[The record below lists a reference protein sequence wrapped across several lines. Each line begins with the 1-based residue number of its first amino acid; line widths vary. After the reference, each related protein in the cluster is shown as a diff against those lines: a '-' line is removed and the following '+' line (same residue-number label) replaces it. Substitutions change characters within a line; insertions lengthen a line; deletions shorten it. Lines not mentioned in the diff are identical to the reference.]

1 MLEHVE
7 GIVIRSMDYG
17 EGHRI
22 LSLLTGR
29 MGKISVMAR
38 GAKKVKSRL
47 AAVTQPF
54 TYGEYVI
61 YFGSGQMGTLNQG
74 DSIQPHRPLRED
86 LHKAAYSAYLAELV
100 DRLTAEREPNGSL
113 FEQVKAALQAI
124 EEDKDPA
131 IILAVME
138 MKMLALAGYLPQLD
152 ECVSCGGEE
161 GEMMLSMMQGG
172 ILCPRCRAKDP
183 SAVPLS
189 PKALRLLRIFQR
201 MDLRRLGATE
211 VSPET
216 KTEIRSIMRSFMD
229 IHMNTKWKSRD
240 FLDQM
245 EKYGI

>member
-1 MLEHVE
+1 LLEHVE
-7 GIVIRSMDYG
+7 GIVIRSIDYG

-22 LSLLTGR
+22 LSLLTDR

-74 DSIQPHRPLRED
+74 ESIQPHRALRED
-86 LHKAAYSAYLAELV
+86 LHKTAYSAYLAELV
-100 DRLTAEREPNGSL
+100 ERLTPEREPNGSL
-113 FEQVKAALQAI
+113 FAQVKAALAAI

-131 IILAVME
+131 IVLAVME
-138 MKMLALAGYLPQLD
+138 MKMLALSGYLPQMD
-152 ECVSCGGEE
+152 ECVSCGSDE
-161 GEMMLSMMQGG
+161 GEMVLSVLQGG
-172 ILCPRCRAKDP
+172 VLCPRCRGKDP
-183 SAVPLS
+183 AALPLA
-189 PKALRLLRIFQR
+189 PRTLRLLRLFQR
-201 MDLRRLGATE
+201 MDLRRLGSTA
-211 VSPET
+211 VSAET
-216 KTEIRSIMRSFMD
+216 KAEIRLAMRSFMD
-229 IHMNTKWKSRD
+229 MHMDTRWKSRD

>member
-7 GIVIRSMDYG
+7 GIVVRSMDYG

-22 LSLLTGR
+22 LSLLTDR

-61 YFGSGQMGTLNQG
+61 FFGSGQMGTLNQG
-74 DSIQPHRPLRED
+74 ETIEPHRALRED

-100 DRLTAEREPNGSL
+100 ERLTPEREPNGGL
-113 FEQVKAALQAI
+113 FEQVKAALSAI

-138 MKMLALAGYLPQLD
+138 MKMLALSGYLPQLD
-152 ECVSCGGEE
+152 ECVSCGSDQ
-161 GEMMLSMMQGG
+161 GEMALSVLQGG
-172 ILCPRCRAKDP
+172 ILCPRCHSKDP
-183 SAVPLS
+183 AALKPSG
-189 PKALRLLRIFQR
+189 KALRLMRMFQR
-201 MDLRRLGATE
+201 MDLRRLGSTE
-211 VSPET
+211 VSADT
-216 KTEIRSIMRSFMD
+216 KAEIREAMRTFMD
-229 IHMNTKWKSRD
+229 YHMGTKWKSRD

>member
-1 MLEHVE
+1 MLEQVE
-7 GIVIRSMDYG
+7 GIVVRTMDYG

-22 LSLLTGR
+22 VSLLTGR
-29 MGKISVMAR
+29 LGKISVMAR

-74 DSIQPHRPLRED
+74 ESIEPHRALRED

-100 DRLTAEREPNGSL
+100 ERLTPEREPNGGL
-113 FEQVKAALQAI
+113 FEQVKAAFAAI

-138 MKMLALAGYLPQLD
+138 MKMLALSGYLPVLD
-152 ECVSCGGEE
+152 ECVSCGSDE
-161 GEMMLSMMQGG
+161 GQIVLSVIQGG

-183 SAVPLS
+183 GALQLSA
-189 PKALRLLRIFQR
+189 KALRLLRLFQR
-201 MDLRRLGATE
+201 MDLRRLGSTE
-211 VSPET
+211 VTPET
-216 KTEIRSIMRSFMD
+216 KAEIRLAMRSFMD
-229 IHMNTKWKSRD
+229 MHLDAKWKSRD